1 MNAICELNWQCRQIR
16 RNAMQYPDHA
26 ILISKDD
33 CFYKGDNRF
42 SIEVTKH
49 ILFAFPLGKQT
60 FFRNEMKLYH
70 ATVMERGRHGM
81 GAALNW

>member
-1 MNAICELNWQCRQIR
+1 
-16 RNAMQYPDHA
+16 MQYLDHA

-33 CFYKGDNRF
+33 CFQEGDNRF

-60 FFRNEMKLYH
+60 SFKNEMKLYY
-70 ATVMERGRHGM
+70 ATVMERKRHGM
-81 GAALNW
+81 GAVLQLIR

>member
-1 MNAICELNWQCRQIR
+1 
-16 RNAMQYPDHA
+16 MQYPDHA

-33 CFYKGDNRF
+33 CFQEGDNRF

-60 FFRNEMKLYH
+60 SFKNEMKLYY
-70 ATVMERGRHGM
+70 ATVMERERHGM
-81 GAALNW
+81 GAVLQLIR